1 RSMRRMPKYSDSV
14 LHYHLRPELVR
25 LQLQIGISSTLDRR
39 HGRSCDLNAAI
50 REENEGGRGEFGSRM
65 NNNPIA
71 QITNLLLTSN
81 MDNHLFVPGQD
92 SELARRRTMP
102 KRKSIVTRLPTP

>member
-1 RSMRRMPKYSDSV
+1 MNARRPRSIRGARMMPKYSDSV

-25 LQLQIGISSTLDRR
+25 LQLQNGISSTLDRR

-50 REENEGGRGEFGSRM
+50 REENEHGRDFGSRM

-71 QITNLLLTSN
+71 QYSICR
-81 MDNHLFVPGQD
+81 D
-92 SELARRRTMP
+92 SVCEN
-102 KRKSIVTRLPTP
+102 KEVTPH